1 MSTEPI
7 NLPAQKTTPLVNLNW
22 DGKVLMIRPAGP
34 NIGQCESP
42 IITEEFS
49 PYFKQY
55 GKAVKFL
62 VLDLST
68 VSFMASMGL
77 GMCIACRNQAAA
89 VGATPLLFGLNKDL
103 QALMAMMKIEKL
115 FRIIKTQA
123 ELQQICSK

>member
-1 MSTEPI
+1 MFAWQSIATVEAI
-7 NLPAQKTTPLVNLNW
+7 LTQLCLNAIEDFLIDDCLVLSLV
-22 DGKVLMIRPAGP
+22 K
-34 NIGQCESP
+34 IG
-42 IITEEFS
+42 
-49 PYFKQY
+49 
-55 GKAVKFL
+55 L